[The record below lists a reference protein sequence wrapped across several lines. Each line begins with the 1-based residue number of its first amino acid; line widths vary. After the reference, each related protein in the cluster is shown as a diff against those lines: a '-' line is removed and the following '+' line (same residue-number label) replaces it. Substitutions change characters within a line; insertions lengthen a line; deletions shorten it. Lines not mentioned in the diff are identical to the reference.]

1 MTGYGVGCYESESG
15 LGSVMKLRIERDAL
29 ADAVAWAARTLPPR
43 PTNPVLSGVLLV
55 ASEDR
60 VSLSSSDLAVSSHV
74 GLDADIDEPGEV
86 VVPGKLLADIAK
98 ALPARPV
105 SIALE
110 GTRTVLHCGR
120 ASFTLPTLPVA
131 DYPVLPTL
139 PPVLG
144 SCSGSDFAEAIASV
158 AIAASR
164 DDTLPILTGIKM
176 ELDDDLITLAA
187 TDRYRLAMRELP
199 WQPASRGVNAQILV
213 RAKTLSDLARPLAGV
228 DVVDLALDSS
238 HSLIGFTGGGRRTT
252 TPVLDGEFPDYRRL
266 LPAEASSVAVLA
278 TADLIESVKR
288 VKLVVDRPN
297 TPIQLDFADGEVL
310 LRAGAGE
317 DAHATEIL
325 ECDLTGDPI
334 KIAFNPEYL
343 LEGLSALSAPNA
355 QLAMTLPTR
364 PAVLTAADGEA
375 DYRYLLMPVRL
386 AG

>member
-1 MTGYGVGCYESESG
+1 
-15 LGSVMKLRIERDAL
+15 MKLRIERDAL

-43 PTNPVLSGVLLV
+43 PTNPVLAGVLLV
-55 ASEDR
+55 ASEDQ
-60 VSLSSSDLAVSSHV
+60 VSLSSSDLAVSSQV
-74 GLDADIDEPGEV
+74 SLDADIDEPGDV
-86 VVPGKLLADIAK
+86 VVSGRLLADIAK

-105 SIALE
+105 SLALE
-110 GTRTVLHCGR
+110 GTRLVLHCGR

-131 DYPVLPTL
+131 EYPVLPTL

-144 SCSGSDFAEAIASV
+144 TCSGADFAEAVAGV

-164 DDTLPILTGIKM
+164 DDTLPVLTGIKM
-176 ELDDDLITLAA
+176 EFEDDLITLAA

-199 WQPASRGVNAQILV
+199 WQPAARGNAAQILV

-228 DVVDLALDSS
+228 DAVELALDGSQ
-238 HSLIGFTGGGRRTT
+238 SLIGVTGGGRRST
-252 TPVLDGEFPDYRRL
+252 TPVLDGDFPDYRKL

-325 ECDLTGDPI
+325 ECELTGDPI

-343 LEGLSALSAPNA
+343 LEGLAAIHGPNA
-355 QLAMTLPTR
+355 QLAMNAPTR
-364 PAVLTAADGEA
+364 PAVLTAATGEA

-386 AG
+386 SA

>member
-1 MTGYGVGCYESESG
+1 
-15 LGSVMKLRIERDAL
+15 MKLRIERDAL
-29 ADAVAWAARTLPPR
+29 ADAVAWAARTLPAR

-55 ASEDR
+55 ATEDR
-60 VSLSSSDLAVSSHV
+60 VTLSSSDMAVSSQV

-86 VVPGKLLADIAK
+86 VVPGRLLADIAK

-105 SIALE
+105 SLSLE
-110 GTRTVLHCGR
+110 GTRMVLHCGR
-120 ASFTLPTLPVA
+120 ASFTMPTLPVA
-131 DYPVLPTL
+131 DYPVLPSL

-144 SCSGSDFAEAIASV
+144 RCSGNAFAEAIASV
-158 AIAASR
+158 AVAASR

-176 ELDDDLITLAA
+176 EFDDDLITLAA
-187 TDRYRLAMRELP
+187 TDRYRLAMRELQ
-199 WQPASRGVNAQILV
+199 WQPASRGVHAHILV
-213 RAKTLSDLARPLAGV
+213 RGKTLSDLARPLAGV
-228 DVVDLALDSS
+228 DSVDLALDSS

-266 LPAEASSVAVLA
+266 LPSEASSVAVLA

-334 KIAFNPEYL
+334 RIAFNPEYL

-355 QLAMTLPTR
+355 QLAMTIPTR
-364 PAVLTAADGEA
+364 PAVLTAAATET

>member
-1 MTGYGVGCYESESG
+1 
-15 LGSVMKLRIERDAL
+15 MKLRIERDAL

-43 PTNPVLSGVLLV
+43 PTNPVLAGVLLV
-55 ASEDR
+55 ATEDQ
-60 VSLSSSDLAVSSHV
+60 VSLSSSDLAVSSQV
-74 GLDADIDEPGEV
+74 SIDADIDEPGDV
-86 VVPGKLLADIAK
+86 VVSGRLLADIAK

-105 SIALE
+105 SLALE
-110 GTRTVLHCGR
+110 GTRLVLHCGR

-131 DYPVLPTL
+131 EYPVLPTL
-139 PPVLG
+139 PPILG
-144 SCSGSDFAEAIASV
+144 TCSGADLAEAVAGV

-164 DDTLPILTGIKM
+164 DDTLPVLTGIKM
-176 ELDDDLITLAA
+176 EFEDDVITMAA

-199 WQPASRGVNAQILV
+199 WQPSARGNAAQILV
-213 RAKTLSDLARPLAGV
+213 RAKTLSDLARPLSGV
-228 DVVDLALDSS
+228 AEVELALDGSQ
-238 HSLIGFTGGGRRTT
+238 SLIGVTGGGRRST
-252 TPVLDGEFPDYRRL
+252 TPVLDGDFPDYRKL

-325 ECDLTGDPI
+325 ECELTGDPI

-343 LEGLSALSAPNA
+343 LEGLAALHGPNA
-355 QLAMTLPTR
+355 QLAMNAPTR
-364 PAVLTAADGEA
+364 PAVLTAATGEA

-386 AG
+386 SA